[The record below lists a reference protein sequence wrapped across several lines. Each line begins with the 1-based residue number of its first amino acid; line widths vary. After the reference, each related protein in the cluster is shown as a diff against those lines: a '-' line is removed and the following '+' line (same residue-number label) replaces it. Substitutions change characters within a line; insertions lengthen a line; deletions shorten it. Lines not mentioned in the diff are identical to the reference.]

1 MAGVRVLAVDD
12 DPEVATISRLNL
24 ELVGHEFLWAPD
36 GVVAVDLARHDA
48 PDVVLLDT
56 VVPPAGG
63 VVVLTEVRRLFS
75 KQLPVIL
82 FTAEVRRT
90 YLLDGLRAGAITY
103 VTKPFGLARLLFAEQ
118 ASKASDEGWVE
129 RVFVELDAESSLRS
143 APADLFELVD
153 RDRVSLR
160 VSAGLG
166 RQLADLLD
174 PLRPRRPLFRRWSG
188 PCAGWVGVPC
198 S

>member
-1 MAGVRVLAVDD
+1 M
-12 DPEVATISRLNL
+12 ATISRLNF

-63 VVVLTEVRRLFS
+63 VVVLTEFRRLFS

-90 YLLDGLRAGAITY
+90 YLLDGLRASAITY

-143 APADLFELVD
+143 ALADLFELID

-160 VSAGLG
+160 VSAGLDDSWPTSWI
-166 RQLADLLD
+166 RSV
-174 PLRPRRPLFRRWSG
+174 PRRPLFRRWSG

-198 S
+198 SQRSGT